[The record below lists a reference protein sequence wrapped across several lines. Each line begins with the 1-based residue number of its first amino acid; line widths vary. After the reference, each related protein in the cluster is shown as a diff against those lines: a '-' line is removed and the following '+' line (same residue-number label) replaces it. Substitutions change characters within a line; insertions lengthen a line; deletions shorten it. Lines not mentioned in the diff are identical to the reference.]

1 MQFDWT
7 TFILEI
13 LNFLVLLWI
22 LQRLIYRPVLAALD
36 ARQRS
41 IQTQIDHAS
50 DLRTEAERFKSEYQ
64 ARLTTW
70 QQEREMA
77 LHDLDVEM
85 STLRTQALD
94 ELKQIKSDEAA
105 KSRAR
110 DEAMAVAQQSVY
122 LRKATRQAYAQCA
135 AMLERL
141 ASPALTYAIVEAVL
155 EDLKLLDHDQQVT
168 LYQAAQNLI
177 SPKNL
182 AIVSA
187 HPLTQNHV
195 EALTAALRILTKSD
209 LSPSLYEDDKLIA
222 GLRIT
227 LGEYQLE
234 ANLAD
239 ELTFFQRRN
248 AHVR

>member
-36 ARQRS
+36 ARQHS
-41 IQTQIDHAS
+41 IQTQIDHAA
-50 DLRTEAERFKSEYQ
+50 DLRTEAERLKSDYQ

-94 ELKQIKSDEAA
+94 ELKQIKSVEAA

-110 DEAMAVAQQSVY
+110 DEAFAAAQQSVY
-122 LRKATRQAYAQCA
+122 LREATRDAYAQSS

-141 ASPALTYAIVEAVL
+141 ASPTLTHGIVELVL
-155 EDLKLLDHDQQVT
+155 EDLKLLDHDQQAS
-168 LYQAAQNLI
+168 LNKAAQHLI

-195 EALTAALRILTKSD
+195 EALITALRILTNSD
-209 LSPSLYEDDKLIA
+209 LSPSVHEDDNLIA

-227 LGEYQLE
+227 LGEYQLH

-239 ELTFFQRRN
+239 ELAFFQRQP
-248 AHVR
+248 AHE